1 MEHLTRKIDAE
12 RRMRELLQAGDLPQ
26 PDRVEYG
33 AACVRFFFDAARRVV
48 IIDLDVA
55 EEDALDTLE
64 AGG

>member
-1 MEHLTRKIDAE
+1 
-12 RRMRELLQAGDLPQ
+12 MRELLQAGDLPQ